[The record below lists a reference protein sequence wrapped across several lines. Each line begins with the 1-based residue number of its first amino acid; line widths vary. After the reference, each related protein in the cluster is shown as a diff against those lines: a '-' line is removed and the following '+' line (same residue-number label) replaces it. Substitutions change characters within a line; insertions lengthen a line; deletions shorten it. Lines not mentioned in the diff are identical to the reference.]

1 MGFIVIAI
9 DAEQDKKRYCLSL
22 GAEVYLDVTYGEDVV
37 KGLQESTG
45 GDVAAAV
52 SFVLVA

>member
-22 GAEVYLDVTYGEDVV
+22 GAEVYLDLTYGEDVV